1 MRRASRSWA
10 LAGLLLVMLAVSG
23 CVVNGALLE
32 DAIQQGVQEFISQMF
47 DSLAEALSGAIFG
60 G

>member
-1 MRRASRSWA
+1 M
-10 LAGLLLVMLAVSG
+10 VMLAVSG